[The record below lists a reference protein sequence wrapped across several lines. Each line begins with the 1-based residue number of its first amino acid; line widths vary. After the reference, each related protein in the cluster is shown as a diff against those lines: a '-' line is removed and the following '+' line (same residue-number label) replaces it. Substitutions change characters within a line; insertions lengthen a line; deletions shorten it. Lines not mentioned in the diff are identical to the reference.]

1 ADVGAR
7 GMWVAPDGEA
17 ADERPVVVLR
27 DEDGRVR
34 VAAQGLEE
42 AALVPGAPPL
52 AGDADEPALRLR
64 THRVGEPG
72 QLLRIG
78 RIGVPD
84 LEAHASTTTAAP
96 PRRGS
101 PAPAS
106 EPSSRISTAETP
118 PKKRFRWRQRTTGY
132 PAASSSSATAGS
144 SQCVTPCSKWM
155 RGASTA
161 SSTPSPRAA
170 TFTT

>member
-1 ADVGAR
+1 MR
-7 GMWVAPDGEA
+7 VAPDGEA

-64 THRVGEPG
+64 AHRVGEPG

-118 PKKRFRWRQRTTGY
+118 PKKRFRWRQRTTG
-132 PAASSSSATAGS
+132 
-144 SQCVTPCSKWM
+144 
-155 RGASTA
+155 
-161 SSTPSPRAA
+161 
-170 TFTT
+170 